1 VEVFNIQV
9 DKPSAAVQAP
19 VLHAWDPSQA
29 VFQMCLIFMHQTTTQ
44 AFES

>member
-19 VLHAWDPSQA
+19 VLHAWGSITSGFPNVLDLHAPNNNTS
-29 VFQMCLIFMHQTTTQ
+29 F
-44 AFES
+44 